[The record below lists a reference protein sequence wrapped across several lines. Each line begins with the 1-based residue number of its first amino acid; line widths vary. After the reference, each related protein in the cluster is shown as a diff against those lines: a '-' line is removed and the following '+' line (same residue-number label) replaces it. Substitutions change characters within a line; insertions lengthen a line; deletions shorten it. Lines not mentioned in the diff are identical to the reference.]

1 MKEFLDSKKNID
13 GYYILNNDI
22 NNNLT
27 NKRYYDNTIMHGEN
41 NINFGEYEFKKIIF
55 ESLSNI
61 FDINKL
67 LLYQILNVNEKNDLC

>member
-22 NNNLT
+22 KNNLT

-41 NINFGEYEFKKIIF
+41 NYNMNFGDYEFKKIIF
-55 ESLSNI
+55 EALSNI
-61 FDINKL
+61 FTI
-67 LLYQILNVNEKNDLC
+67 

>member
-1 MKEFLDSKKNID
+1 M
-13 GYYILNNDI
+13 
-22 NNNLT
+22 NL
-27 NKRYYDNTIMHGEN
+27 
-41 NINFGEYEFKKIIF
+41 KKIIF